1 MNDTETAFRRG
12 RVFVQGNYAGML
24 EEVEDGYTF
33 TYHSAYLKANG
44 PAVSLT
50 IPLREEP
57 FFSET
62 LFPFFDGLIPE
73 GWLLSVVTRNWK
85 LDPEDRFGLLLVS
98 CEDSIGDV
106 SVKNAGRESFD
117 EDRES
122 RIVTAIAGNQKNKE
136 VPRK

>member
-1 MNDTETAFRRG
+1 MNDTGTALRRG
-12 RVFVQGNYAGML
+12 KVFVQGLYAGMV
-24 EEVEDGYTF
+24 EETEDGYSF
-33 TYHSAYLKANG
+33 AYDSGYLEANG

-50 IPLREEP
+50 IPLQEEP

-106 SVKNAGRESFD
+106 SVKNADDADIIESS
-117 EDRES
+117 ED
-122 RIVTAIAGNQKNKE
+122 KE
-136 VPRK
+136 VYAI

>member
-1 MNDTETAFRRG
+1 MNDTGTALRRG
-12 RVFVQGNYAGML
+12 EVFVQGRYAGMV
-24 EEVEDGYTF
+24 EETEDGYSF
-33 TYHSAYLKANG
+33 AYDSGYLEANG

-106 SVKNAGRESFD
+106 SVKNADDADIIESS
-117 EDRES
+117 ED
-122 RIVTAIAGNQKNKE
+122 KE
-136 VPRK
+136 VHAI

>member
-1 MNDTETAFRRG
+1 MVEETEGGYSFAYDSG
-12 RVFVQGNYAGML
+12 YL
-24 EEVEDGYTF
+24 E
-33 TYHSAYLKANG
+33 ANG

-50 IPLREEP
+50 IPLQEEP

-73 GWLLSVVTRNWK
+73 GWLLSVVTKNWK

-106 SVKNAGRESFD
+106 SVKNADDADIIESS
-117 EDRES
+117 ED
-122 RIVTAIAGNQKNKE
+122 KE
-136 VPRK
+136 VHAT

>member
-1 MNDTETAFRRG
+1 MNDTGTALRRG
-12 RVFVQGNYAGML
+12 KVFVQGRYAGMV
-24 EEVEDGYTF
+24 EETEDGYSF
-33 TYHSAYLKANG
+33 AYDSGYLEANG

-50 IPLREEP
+50 IPLQEEP

-106 SVKNAGRESFD
+106 SVKNADDAHIAESNGD
-117 EDRES
+117 
-122 RIVTAIAGNQKNKE
+122 KE
-136 VPRK
+136 VHAI

>member
-1 MNDTETAFRRG
+1 MNDTGTVLRRG
-12 RVFVQGNYAGML
+12 KVFVQGRYAGMV
-24 EEVEDGYTF
+24 EETEDGYSF
-33 TYHSAYLKANG
+33 AYDSGYLEANG

-106 SVKNAGRESFD
+106 SVKNADDADIIESS
-117 EDRES
+117 ED
-122 RIVTAIAGNQKNKE
+122 KE
-136 VPRK
+136 VHAI

>member
-1 MNDTETAFRRG
+1 MNDTGTALRRG
-12 RVFVQGNYAGML
+12 KVFVQGRYAGMV
-24 EEVEDGYTF
+24 EETEDGYSF
-33 TYHSAYLKANG
+33 SYDSGYLEANG

-50 IPLREEP
+50 IPLQEEP

-106 SVKNAGRESFD
+106 SVKNADDADIIESS
-117 EDRES
+117 ED
-122 RIVTAIAGNQKNKE
+122 KE
-136 VPRK
+136 VHAI

>member
-1 MNDTETAFRRG
+1 MNDTGTALRRG
-12 RVFVQGNYAGML
+12 KVFVQGRYAGMV
-24 EEVEDGYTF
+24 EETEDGYSF
-33 TYHSAYLKANG
+33 AYDSGYLEANG

-50 IPLREEP
+50 IPLQEEP

-106 SVKNAGRESFD
+106 SVKNADDADIVKSS
-117 EDRES
+117 ED
-122 RIVTAIAGNQKNKE
+122 KE
-136 VPRK
+136 VHAT

>member
-1 MNDTETAFRRG
+1 MNDTGTALRRG
-12 RVFVQGNYAGML
+12 KVFVQGLYAGMV
-24 EEVEDGYTF
+24 EETEDGYSF
-33 TYHSAYLKANG
+33 AYDSGYLEANG

-50 IPLREEP
+50 IPLQEEP

-106 SVKNAGRESFD
+106 SVKNADDADIIESS
-117 EDRES
+117 ED
-122 RIVTAIAGNQKNKE
+122 KE
-136 VPRK
+136 VHAI